1 MTDFARTYP
10 ITVTPR
16 PDGCDLDVSGFL
28 RQTVLDV
35 IAALAEHPE
44 LMDDLDR
51 VLSASPADPFSKEK
65 DLPTEALADQLSAVL
80 PTTIRIHGPALDKL
94 AGTLTAISRSQ
105 GGRPI
110 GAIPAQREGEAA

>member
-1 MTDFARTYP
+1 MTDRTFP
-10 ITVTPR
+10 VTVTPR

-51 VLSASPADPFSKEK
+51 VLTATPSDPFSKEK
-65 DLPTEALADQLSAVL
+65 DLPTEALAEKLAAVL
-80 PTTIRIHGPALDKL
+80 PTTIRVHGPALDKL
-94 AGTLTAISRSQ
+94 AGTLTHISRQQ

-110 GAIPAQREGEAA
+110 GAIPQARNGEAA

>member
-1 MTDFARTYP
+1 MTDRTSP
-10 ITVTPR
+10 VTVTPR
-16 PDGCDLDVSGFL
+16 PDGCDLDVEGYL

-51 VLSASPADPFSKEK
+51 VLNTTPPDPFSKEK
-65 DLPTEALADQLSAVL
+65 DLPTEALAEKLAAVL
-80 PTTIRIHGPALDKL
+80 PTTIRVHGPALDKL

-110 GAIPAQREGEAA
+110 GAIPSQREEGAAA